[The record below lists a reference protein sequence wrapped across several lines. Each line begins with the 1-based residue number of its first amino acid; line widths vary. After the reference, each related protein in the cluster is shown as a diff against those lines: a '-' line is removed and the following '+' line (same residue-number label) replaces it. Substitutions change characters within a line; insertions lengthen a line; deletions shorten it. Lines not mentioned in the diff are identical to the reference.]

1 METSPKK
8 NSASALTSSYAEIE
22 QIRSE
27 MDFYSDE
34 IRFFR
39 ILIDKYLFPLIDKES
54 ISKIQEISRQ
64 LSAFE
69 KEKDA
74 FSKDL
79 AVLTRRYAETN
90 QGLGSDSEGDNNI
103 LYFDLLNKTRLLK
116 SSFKGLK
123 KAFFTIMEH
132 LLRTEKMQK
141 LLEIS

>member
-1 METSPKK
+1 METSSNK
-8 NSASALTSSYAEIE
+8 NSASALTSLYAEIE

-39 ILIDKYLFPLIDKES
+39 VLIDKYLFPLIDKES
-54 ISKIQEISRQ
+54 ISKIQELSRQ

-74 FSKDL
+74 FSKNV
-79 AVLTRRYAETN
+79 AELTRRYAETS
-90 QGLGSDSEGDNNI
+90 QGLESDSEGDDDI
-103 LYFDLLNKTRLLK
+103 LHLDLLNKTRLLK

-132 LLRTEKMQK
+132 LLQTEKMQK
-141 LLEIS
+141 LLETS